1 MVVLGPTAFNYVVLP
16 TALAVVTGAGVAVNS
31 GRGLVHGNIIGKQR
45 EQRLMLT
52 LDNNT
57 TDDAYPTSGGI
68 QLSTAASDWGMKR
81 NIDYVVMT
89 GYGYHSG
96 PTGPVTLAPLWVHNR
111 PPTGPTPGFLRGFAA
126 LATGAGA
133 TSMATMR
140 AGFPELPTTWTA
152 TLSPR
157 THAFYFIA
165 RGW

>member
-1 MVVLGPTAFNYVVLP
+1 MVILGPTAFNYVVLP

-31 GRGLVHGNIIGKQR
+31 GHGLVHGNIIGKQR

-57 TDDAYPTSGGI
+57 SDDAYPTSGGI
-68 QLSTAASDWGMKR
+68 QLSTVASDWGMKR

-89 GYGYHSG
+89 GYGYDAA
-96 PTGPVTLAPLWVHNR
+96 PTGPVTLAPVWVLND
-111 PPTGPTPGFLRGFAA
+111 PPTGGRFLRGFGTPTSAA
-126 LATGAGA
+126 TTRQGLQ
-133 TSMATMR
+133 
-140 AGFPELPTTWTA
+140 ELPSTWTA